1 MMAPITLKV
10 MMFARII
17 AIESTNT
24 PYTSQRRSANE
35 TTPNE
40 VNESPSWRLWT
51 HTSMICGI
59 QAKMPI
65 TPARSPIASI
75 HMAAMNQ
82 QRRTN
87 PHEAFSL
94 FDVS

>member
-1 MMAPITLKV
+1 MALV
-10 MMFARII
+10 D
-17 AIESTNT
+17 
-24 PYTSQRRSANE
+24 PYFDD
-35 TTPNE
+35 
-40 VNESPSWRLWT
+40 LW
-51 HTSMICGI
+51 I